1 MPELTKLLSTKA
13 AIRYLLPN
21 GTAGLL
27 RSFVKGWSRSR
38 LPPARMRPR
47 TRGWAMRS
55 LCPGTRCRSGLE
67 MCRDVGEAEVLGLL
81 ALEVL
86 LLVPRHGSP
95 ALDSPCKVEQAG
107 EVRAVL
113 GEPRLGVVAR
123 RPRGDEKLPVGGLG
137 EQQLAGHL
145 RDDPAQ
151 QRGAPPPV
159 RGRERPEVLLGLVD
173 HLPGP
178 LRVLVHPHPVISPL
192 APRSFEAR
200 DRLAGGM
207 RIE

>member
-1 MPELTKLLSTKA
+1 MPELTKLLSTKS

-27 RSFVKGWSRSR
+27 RSFVNGWSRSP

-47 TRGWAMRS
+47 TRGWVTRS

-67 MCRDVGEAEVLGLL
+67 VCREVGEAKVLGLL

-86 LLVPRHGSP
+86 LLVPRQGSP
-95 ALDSPCKVEQAG
+95 ALGPPGEIEQTG
-107 EVRAVL
+107 EIRAVL
-113 GEPRLGVVAR
+113 GEPRLGIVAR
-123 RPRGDEKLPVGGLG
+123 RPRGDEKLPVGGLR

-151 QRGAPPPV
+151 QRRA
-159 RGRERPEVLLGLVD
+159 
-173 HLPGP
+173 
-178 LRVLVHPHPVISPL
+178 
-192 APRSFEAR
+192 
-200 DRLAGGM
+200 
-207 RIE
+207 